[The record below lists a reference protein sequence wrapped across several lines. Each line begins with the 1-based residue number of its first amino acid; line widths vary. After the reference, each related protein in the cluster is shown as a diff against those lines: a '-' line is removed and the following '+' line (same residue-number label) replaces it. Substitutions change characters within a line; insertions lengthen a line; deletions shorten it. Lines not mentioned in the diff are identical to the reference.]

1 MKEQKPTISKA
12 RSPVADLFCPLEF
25 KEIAS
30 RGYASRGLPMALFI
44 LDHLSGQN
52 APLIPG
58 LFERAVIASTKE
70 A

>member
-1 MKEQKPTISKA
+1 MRAPALFNAQEYKA
-12 RSPVADLFCPLEF
+12 
-25 KEIAS
+25 IAA

-44 LDHLSGQN
+44 LDRLSGQN

-70 A
+70 S